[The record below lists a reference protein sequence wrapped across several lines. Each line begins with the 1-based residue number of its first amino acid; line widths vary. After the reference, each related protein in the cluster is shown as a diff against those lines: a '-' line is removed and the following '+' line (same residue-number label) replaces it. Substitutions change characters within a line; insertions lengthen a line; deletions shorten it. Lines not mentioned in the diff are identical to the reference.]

1 MQNAS
6 FTTEPLSIKS
16 MGAMQELEVRWIK
29 AVPAGN
35 LLTHP
40 TLLTDTTQIHS
51 YICAWSQDR
60 KNTAFLQRSI
70 SLLPSSLDL
79 RQRGKKGDCFKVGSS
94 VYLQY
99 AATFPTSPW
108 HGSHYTADVAFLLS
122 LSSLFPPSNH
132 FFDQLNRLGQKIPS
146 SGVLQRGYT
155 AITNIYTESATAMA
169 QLDRDLHAFCPPLP
183 PIFLLGRLSPEASVS
198 LSPYTVPQVLHHTPQ
213 NYPFWEEL
221 TTVRRLS
228 CRSCHDARVV
238 VPSGLS
244 VLVCCLQF

>member
-1 MQNAS
+1 M
-6 FTTEPLSIKS
+6 
-16 MGAMQELEVRWIK
+16 
-29 AVPAGN
+29 
-35 LLTHP
+35 
-40 TLLTDTTQIHS
+40 
-51 YICAWSQDR
+51 
-60 KNTAFLQRSI
+60 
-70 SLLPSSLDL
+70 
-79 RQRGKKGDCFKVGSS
+79 
-94 VYLQY
+94 YLQY

-132 FFDQLNRLGQKIPS
+132 FFDQLNWLGQKKAS
-146 SGVLQRGYT
+146 SGALQRGYT
-155 AITNIYTESATAMA
+155 AITNVCTESATAMA

-183 PIFLLGRLSPEASVS
+183 PIFLLGRISPEASVS

-228 CRSCHDARVV
+228 CRSCHDAWVV